1 MGKDTAS
8 PLHAHEYVES
18 FINHDACVDLINLFA
33 YGASDKTVQKSEV
46 KDQKLATKL
55 KIGDPKALEP
65 PVHLEKYIPN
75 RDKYQQIWA
84 EVKAS

>member
-1 MGKDTAS
+1 MTGVQTCALPIS
-8 PLHAHEYVES
+8 VREQVGQV
-18 FINHDACVDLINLFA
+18 DACVDLTNLFA
-33 YGASDKTVQKSEV
+33 YGSSDSTVQVSEI
-46 KDQKLATKL
+46 KDQELATKL